1 MSQETLKEI
10 YEILVKPLPAEERL
24 RLLIMTARDLDAEL
38 AATSAQ
44 PRHNIMELHGLGKD
58 VWEGIDAQDYIN
70 KLRDEWNPNR

>member
-1 MSQETLKEI
+1 MPQQTLREI

-24 RLLIMTARDLDAEL
+24 RLLIMTARDLDAEP
-38 AATSAQ
+38 AATPAQ